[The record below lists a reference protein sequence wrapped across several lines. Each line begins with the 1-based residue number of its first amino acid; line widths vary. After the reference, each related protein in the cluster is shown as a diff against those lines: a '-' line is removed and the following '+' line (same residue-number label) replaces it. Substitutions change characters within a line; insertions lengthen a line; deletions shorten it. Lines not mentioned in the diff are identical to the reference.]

1 MMATTL
7 DRSTSQVPV
16 HDAGLTQDLAAQL
29 GVMRARAAQLEIRL
43 AIQIGLVDTWRA
55 KHAEAVHDL
64 GRARSAIAAI
74 MQITEDD
81 IDG

>member
-1 MMATTL
+1 MATTL
-7 DRSTSQVPV
+7 DRSTSQLAA
-16 HDAGLTQDLAAQL
+16 HDDRVTNDLAAQL

-55 KHAEAVHDL
+55 KHAEALHDL